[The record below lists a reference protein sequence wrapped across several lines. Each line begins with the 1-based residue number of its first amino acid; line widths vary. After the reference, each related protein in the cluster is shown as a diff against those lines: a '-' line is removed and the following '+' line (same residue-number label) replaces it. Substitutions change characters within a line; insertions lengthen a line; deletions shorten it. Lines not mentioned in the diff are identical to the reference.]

1 MTDET
6 KTEAAAAP
14 KPAVETPAE
23 APKTEAKA
31 EAPVKPAAKPAAKK
45 AAPKPAAK
53 KPAAP
58 KAAAK
63 AAPKP
68 AAKKPAAPKTV
79 AKAAPKPAA
88 KAAPKAAAPK
98 PVAKS
103 ATTPVEIGYEISEG
117 FAAFVK
123 DRFETNMAFV
133 SELQGVKSP
142 DEFVELHRTY
152 FDTAAK
158 AYSDQATLF
167 NERCQEMFTASFT
180 PMMSSFKDAGEQWR
194 KAVGV

>member
-31 EAPVKPAAKPAAKK
+31 EAPAKPATKPAARKPAAKK

-53 KPAAP
+53 KAAAPKVAAKTAAKPAAKATP
-58 KAAAK
+58 KAAA
-63 AAPKP
+63 P
-68 AAKKPAAPKTV
+68 
-79 AKAAPKPAA
+79 KAAPKPAA
-88 KAAPKAAAPK
+88 KAAAAA
-98 PVAKS
+98 
-103 ATTPVEIGYEISEG
+103 TPVEIGYEISEG

-158 AYSDQATLF
+158 AYSDQAALF
-167 NERCQEMFTASFT
+167 NERCQEIFTASLT
-180 PMMSSFKDAGEQWR
+180 PMMASFKDAGEQWR